1 MIFLKKSKKFYP
13 TTCLKETLKHQWKE
27 KVNVGTGSWKE
38 LFDLAKNLK
47 MRYRV
52 STDDVVFRKFKTE
65 KSFVLSYIN
74 DLKYLSC

>member
-1 MIFLKKSKKFYP
+1 MSVSFVIVVCNELE
-13 TTCLKETLKHQWKE
+13 LEETNIGEIQKPFTK
-27 KVNVGTGSWKE
+27 SWKE
-38 LFDLAKNLK
+38 LFDLVKNLK